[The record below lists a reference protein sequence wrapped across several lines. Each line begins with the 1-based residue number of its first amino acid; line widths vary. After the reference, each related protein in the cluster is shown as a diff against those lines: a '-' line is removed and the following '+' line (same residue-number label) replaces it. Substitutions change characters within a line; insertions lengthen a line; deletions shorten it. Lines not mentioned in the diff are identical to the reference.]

1 MEFSF
6 RLVRGFENAVVGV
19 GKHSY
24 DKQYSTMKIVC
35 QEAFFVCLLEKI
47 CYNIDMVQKRGQSSW
62 LGEMTEEKKSG
73 LVYSAAVAAAVLLSF
88 VLLIVVSAAGYTDSA
103 QYENAEW
110 YRYVSFLLA
119 PVGFAAVGAIYF
131 FKTKTPV
138 REVAGKCRFKYFV
151 LAVTLQVGLLSLAQV
166 NTLFLEFLGR
176 FGYKSPEI
184 RLPSLN
190 GAGLFGVLLTVAVLP
205 AVFEELIFR
214 GLLLKGLKNF
224 GTVAA
229 VLLCGALF
237 SLYHQNPAQT
247 IYQFLCGA
255 AFALVAVK
263 AGSILPTVLSHFLNN
278 AFIIVMEKVS
288 GGEIPRSVQIPL
300 LAFSALCLAGSLAYL
315 IFFDKKSASAK
326 GKEKADKKGFFLC
339 AALGIVVCAVV
350 WLSAFAAGLGG

>member
-1 MEFSF
+1 M
-6 RLVRGFENAVVGV
+6 
-19 GKHSY
+19 
-24 DKQYSTMKIVC
+24 
-35 QEAFFVCLLEKI
+35 
-47 CYNIDMVQKRGQSSW
+47 
-62 LGEMTEEKKSG
+62 
-73 LVYSAAVAAAVLLSF
+73 
-88 VLLIVVSAAGYTDSA
+88 
-103 QYENAEW
+103 
-110 YRYVSFLLA
+110 
-119 PVGFAAVGAIYF
+119 
-131 FKTKTPV
+131 
-138 REVAGKCRFKYFV
+138 
-151 LAVTLQVGLLSLAQV
+151 SLAQV